1 MPDKIL
7 YVKVYTMSNVNGGD
21 VHIKAGDAGV
31 HGSGGNIE
39 INGGSAGVTIK
50 GGDAISHP
58 ISSRQTK
65 KQWFEKPLGR
75 VFLGLVVAVLGG
87 CIVYYL
93 GWH

>member
-1 MPDKIL
+1 
-7 YVKVYTMSNVNGGD
+7 MSNVNGGD

-39 INGGSAGVTIK
+39 INGGSAGVTIT

-65 KQWFEKPLGR
+65 KRWFEKPLR
-75 VFLGLVVAVLGG
+75 VVFLKLVVTVLGG
-87 CIVYYL
+87 GILYYL
-93 GWH
+93 GWY

>member
-1 MPDKIL
+1 MSN
-7 YVKVYTMSNVNGGD
+7 VRVYTMSNVNGGD

-58 ISSRQTK
+58 NFFPSNQ
-65 KQWFEKPLGR
+65 EAM
-75 VFLGLVVAVLGG
+75 V
-87 CIVYYL
+87 
-93 GWH
+93 